1 MRGVLEGVDAMADV
15 SWNSKRSTSKVV
27 INVIIIRRDN
37 LQIKRYTFHSPIFKS
52 ELYVFEILSV
62 IQVKNV
68 MRILYLYKN
77 KYICV

>member
-1 MRGVLEGVDAMADV
+1 MEFETFYKQSRH
-15 SWNSKRSTSKVV
+15 
-27 INVIIIRRDN
+27 NVIIIRRNN

-68 MRILYLYKN
+68 MRILYLYTN
-77 KYICV
+77 KYIYLRLDI